1 MDVQT
6 PDSTNSEPATDE
18 VRLSPIFL
26 KRLLKKLART
36 LPVDP
41 QEQPEEFAEEWEAAR
56 ELFFD
61 MQPRTPLEATLAAR
75 AVAMNL
81 RSMDMLDRAARP
93 GTTDEKAQR
102 LTASAI
108 AAGRSLDAA
117 LKTLEKRHA
126 KKASDA
132 ARPERTRTAQPSG
145 PTPDQQPAPIPH
157 VEFFQP
163 RDKTGQPIPDWRYE
177 WMTMAQRRATY
188 CYPRNPE
195 LEAIAIA
202 EEEKMIAEHALAS
215 AGSTIPGQDQP
226 PLDAAPESR

>member
-1 MDVQT
+1 MDMQT
-6 PDSTNSEPATDE
+6 PDSTTSEPATDE

-41 QEQPEEFAEEWEAAR
+41 QEHPEEFAEEWEAAR

-75 AVAMNL
+75 AVALNL
-81 RSMDMLDRAARP
+81 RSMDLLDRAARP

-102 LTASAI
+102 LTATAI
-108 AAGRSLDAA
+108 AAGRSFDAA
-117 LKTLEKRHA
+117 LKILEKRRA
-126 KKASDA
+126 KQASDT
-132 ARPERTRTAQPSG
+132 ARPARTRPGMPARNAAQPSA
-145 PTPDQQPAPIPH
+145 DQQPEPLPQAD
-157 VEFFQP
+157 FFQP
-163 RDKTGQPIPDWRYE
+163 RDKTGQPIPNWRYE

-202 EEEKMIAEHALAS
+202 EEEKMIAEHAAECAANPDATPDS
-215 AGSTIPGQDQP
+215 A
-226 PLDAAPESR
+226 